1 MTSLLGACL
10 PPARAGSLPAT
21 LSMVEVP
28 GGSIAVQNGIPVPT
42 FEAQPRD
49 RIELSGAWRVEPQVL
64 DSDLSLTERDSA
76 LEGIE
81 AEAAGRH
88 LPDFDDGGW
97 DLASVPGAL
106 NPPPDGVETGGWYR
120 RTFSVPDSWLGRSAT
135 LKFASANYLAD
146 VWINGTWIGYHEG
159 GSTPFAFDVAS
170 VLQPDAPNLIAVRVD
185 NPAWGTRT
193 DIVPWGLGD
202 WWNYGGLTGAVWIE
216 AAPPV
221 QLVRADVVPHLD
233 AAEVRVVV
241 RNAADVVAN
250 DDAATDATRILVRAS
265 LLPAEVTDQN
275 VLDADPRAL
284 LPDEAVDL
292 AQSET
297 AVDVPP
303 PGEQALADLSFLFAE
318 VDLWSPET
326 PALYV
331 MRVTLLPDPEDDTN
345 LPTDAREARPR
356 DLPRDELWTTF
367 GLRHVAVDARGPRI
381 LLNGDPVFLQGV
393 GIHDEALTFGTDGL
407 FSGGSP
413 APSPSELRRQL
424 DAAAGIGA
432 NLLRTGHTP
441 ADPTLLQLADRLGF
455 TVWEELPLYHF
466 TPLTFETAMSRGIP
480 QQMLR
485 EMALRDMNRPS
496 VLFHGLAN
504 ESTGD
509 GERTDA
515 LRELHEIDR
524 AIDGTRLTGQA
535 AYGWRP
541 TDPTQE
547 PLDVAGYT
555 LYYGVFYGTD
565 AAADTEHALQAAREA
580 YPDKPIVALEF
591 GRWADTA
598 TDETR
603 QADVFEETHRV
614 LERHRADRA
623 GGDVA
628 AVTWWA
634 LSDFATQV
642 PGVEMEQFGL
652 YRPDGTLR
660 PAGEAAAVRFAAS
673 SESGAGPPDAASD
686 LRPAPVIGDPAL
698 NDWRLAGY
706 LAYAFAVSTGMIG
719 IVTVFLVRRGG
730 RAIGRQRRRRAR

>member
-1 MTSLLGACL
+1 MLGGCL
-10 PPARAGSLPAT
+10 PAARAGSLPAT

-28 GGSIAVQNGIPVPT
+28 GGSVAVQNGIAVPT
-42 FEAQPRD
+42 FDAQPRD
-49 RIELSGAWRVEPQVL
+49 RIDLSGAWRVEPQVL
-64 DSDLSLTERDSA
+64 DSDLSLTDRGSA
-76 LEGIE
+76 LDGIE
-81 AEAAGRH
+81 AEAAGRQ
-88 LPDFDDGGW
+88 LQDFDDGAW
-97 DLASVPGAL
+97 DVTSVPGTL
-106 NPPPDGVETGGWYR
+106 NPPPKGVEIGGWYR
-120 RTFSVPDSWLGRSAT
+120 RAFTVPDSWIARSAT

-170 VLQPDAPNLIAVRVD
+170 VLQPDVVNVIAVRVD

-216 AAPPV
+216 AAPTV

-241 RNAADVVAN
+241 RNAADAI
-250 DDAATDATRILVRAS
+250 AAQDGSEPEAAPNQVTVRAA
-265 LLPAEVTDQN
+265 LLPAAVTDQN
-275 VLDADPRAL
+275 LLDPDPGAL
-284 LPDEAVDL
+284 VPAQSIEL
-292 AQSET
+292 AQSEV
-297 AVDVPP
+297 AIAVPP
-303 PGEQALADLSFLFAE
+303 AGEQVLANLSFRFAE
-318 VDLWSPET
+318 ADLWSPET

-331 MRVTLLPDPEDDTN
+331 MRVTLLPVADDAD
-345 LPTDAREARPR
+345 LPMDAREARPR
-356 DLPRDELWTTF
+356 DIPRDELVTTF
-367 GLRHVAVDARGPRI
+367 GLRHVAVDARAPRI

-393 GIHDEALTFGTDGL
+393 GVHDEALTFGTDGRL
-407 FSGGSP
+407 TGGSP
-413 APSPSELRRQL
+413 APSPTELRRQL
-424 DAAAGIGA
+424 DAAEGIGA
-432 NLLRTGHTP
+432 NLLRTGHMP
-441 ADPTLLQLADRLGF
+441 ADPLLLQLADRLGF

-466 TPLTFETAMSRGIP
+466 TPLTFGTAMSRGIP

-509 GERTDA
+509 AERTDA
-515 LRELHEIDR
+515 LRELHEVDR

-541 TDPTQE
+541 TDPTHE

-565 AAADTEHALQAAREA
+565 AAADTERALRAAHET

-591 GRWADTA
+591 GRWADSII
-598 TDETR
+598 DEAL
-603 QADVFEETHRV
+603 QAEIFEDTHGV

-623 GGDVA
+623 AGDVA
-628 AVTWWA
+628 AATWWA

-642 PGVEMEQFGL
+642 PGVELEDFGL
-652 YRPDGTLR
+652 YRSDGTLR
-660 PAGEAAAVRFAAS
+660 PAGDAAALRSAATDDAT
-673 SESGAGPPDAASD
+673 AGPDVASD
-686 LRPAPVIGDPAL
+686 LRPAPVIGDLAF
-698 NDWRLAGY
+698 NDWRLAGF

-730 RAIGRQRRRRAR
+730 RATGRRRRRHHAR